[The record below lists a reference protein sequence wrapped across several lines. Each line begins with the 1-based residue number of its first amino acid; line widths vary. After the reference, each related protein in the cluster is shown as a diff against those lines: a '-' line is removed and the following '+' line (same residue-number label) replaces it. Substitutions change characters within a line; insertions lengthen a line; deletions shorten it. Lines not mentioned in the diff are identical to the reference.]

1 MSLLISDEILN
12 SVGLS
17 DQELLVEIAI
27 MLFQKERVSL
37 GKASK
42 IAKMN
47 YVEFQELLATQN
59 IPIHYNIEEFDQ
71 DVKTLKET
79 GWL

>member
-27 MLFQKERVSL
+27 MLFQKQRVSL
-37 GKASK
+37 GKR
-42 IAKMN
+42 
-47 YVEFQELLATQN
+47 
-59 IPIHYNIEEFDQ
+59 
-71 DVKTLKET
+71 VK
-79 GWL
+79 